1 MIKKILTSVLVVT
14 IAVSATVFA
23 SSPFQVSIVPD
34 VALYNR
40 NERIKG
46 LTIGVW
52 GENPQ
57 KALALGAIQGS
68 TGQSSGLSIAFLN
81 YADSYKGIHWGTVN
95 YTKNDFL
102 GWQNSGINYTN
113 GTMKGLQSGTIN
125 YANRLHGVQWGF
137 INYAAAVE
145 AGVQIGMVN
154 IMPQNKFLTGLPKEL
169 SPLSVAVNWKF

>member
-1 MIKKILTSVLVVT
+1 MIKKILSSVLVLT
-14 IAVSATVFA
+14 IAVTAGVFA
-23 SSPFQVSIVPD
+23 SSPFQVSITPD
-34 VALYNR
+34 IALYNR

-46 LTIGVW
+46 LSIGLW

-57 KALALGAIQGS
+57 KALALGVVQGS

-102 GWQNSGINYTN
+102 GWQNSAVNYTE

-125 YANRLHGVQWGF
+125 YANRLRGLQWGF
-137 INYAAAVE
+137 INYAASVE
-145 AGVQIGMVN
+145 AGVQIGMIN
-154 IMPQNKFLTGLPKEL
+154 IMPQSKFLTELPKEL
-169 SPLSVAVNWKF
+169 SPLMIAVNWKF